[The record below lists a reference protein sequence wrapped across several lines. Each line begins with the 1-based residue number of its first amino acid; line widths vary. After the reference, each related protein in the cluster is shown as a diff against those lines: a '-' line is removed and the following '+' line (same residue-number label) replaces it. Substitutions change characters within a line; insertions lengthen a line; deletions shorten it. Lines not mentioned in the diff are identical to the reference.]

1 MRLPTFHTLDVRVER
16 RIARVTITNN
26 PINLMMRPSLMAAFL
41 ARGGQTESGQRRLGE
56 LVGELAG
63 SD

>member
-1 MRLPTFHTLDVRVER
+1 MSTDMNTTGKPVAMRLPTFHTLDVRVER

-41 ARGGQTESGQRRLGE
+41 ARGGQTESG
-56 LVGELAG
+56 
-63 SD
+63 